1 MKGEGINVEYIATAD
16 TDIGISKDT
25 NQDSVLIKH
34 AATEKG
40 EILMAIICDG
50 MGGLS
55 KGELASATVIR
66 SFADWFDNELPFE
79 LKNVDLNVIGAKW
92 SLMLKELNTQILEY
106 SRDNG
111 LEGVGTT
118 FSGILFIDDKYVI
131 GHVGD
136 TRIYHIG
143 AALTQITTDQTFIAR
158 EISRG
163 TITPE
168 QAKTDKRRNLLLQCV
183 GASKVVEPDI
193 MIGETKKGAYMICS
207 DGFRHEITEDEI
219 YESLN
224 PVNLMNKDAMHN
236 NAKYLIEQVKRRDEK
251 DNISV
256 VLIKV
261 E

>member
-1 MKGEGINVEYIATAD
+1 MRFIATAD

-34 AATEKG
+34 AMADGK
-40 EILMAIICDG
+40 EILLAVVCDG

-66 SFADWFDNELPFE
+66 AFAKWFDEELPFE
-79 LKNVDLNVIGAKW
+79 LENVDLQVIGAKW
-92 SLMLKELNTQILEY
+92 SLLLKELNAQILEY
-106 SRDNG
+106 SKENSI
-111 LEGVGTT
+111 EGVGTT
-118 FSGILFIDDKYVI
+118 FSGILFIDDQYVI

-143 AALTQITTDQTFIAR
+143 ASLTQLTTDQTFVAR

-163 TITPE
+163 TMTLE
-168 QAKTDKRRNLLLQCV
+168 QAKTDKRRNLLLQCI
-183 GASKVVEPDI
+183 GASKVVEPQI
-193 MIGETKKGAYMICS
+193 ICGKTEKGAYMLCS
-207 DGFRHEITEDEI
+207 DGFRHEITEAEI
-219 YESLN
+219 HESLN
-224 PVNLMNKDAMHN
+224 PINLMNKDAMHN
-236 NAKYLIEQVKRRDEK
+236 NAKYLIEQNKSREEK

-256 VLIKV
+256 LLIKA

>member
-1 MKGEGINVEYIATAD
+1 MHYIATAD

-34 AATEKG
+34 ANADSK
-40 EILMAIICDG
+40 EILLAVICDG

-66 SFADWFDNELPFE
+66 AFAKWFDEELPYE
-79 LKNVDLNVIGAKW
+79 LDTVDLQVIGAKW
-92 SLMLKELNTQILEY
+92 SLLLKELNARILEY
-106 SRDNG
+106 SRENG
-111 LEGVGTT
+111 IEGIGTT
-118 FSGILFIDDKYVI
+118 FSGILFVGDQYII

-136 TRIYHIG
+136 TRVYRIG
-143 AALTQITTDQTFIAR
+143 TALHQLTTDQTFVAR

-163 TITPE
+163 TLTLE
-168 QAKTDKRRNLLLQCV
+168 QAKTDKRRNLLLQCI
-183 GASKVVEPDI
+183 GASKVVEPQI
-193 MIGETKKGAYMICS
+193 ICGKAEKGAYMLCS
-207 DGFRHEITEDEI
+207 DGFRHEISEAEI

-224 PVNLMNKDAMHN
+224 PINLMNKDAMHN
-236 NAKYLIEQVKRRDEK
+236 NAKYLIEQVKKREEK

-256 VLIKV
+256 LLIKA